1 MTQFHEG
8 QEVEVAT
15 VLDADKIVD
24 GDRVF
29 GEWRKAKI
37 VGITRIDPQANDE
50 PVEYDAEFPD
60 GTRRIFHANHIRT
73 K

>member
-8 QEVEVAT
+8 QEVEVWEVAASAREMVNHYT
-15 VLDADKIVD
+15 
-24 GDRVF
+24 
-29 GEWRKAKI
+29 WRKAKI